1 MKRTDPL
8 SLGAWQE
15 RLTLSSQARR
25 LGYGS
30 HQPEAANWG
39 VRLRVRILWA
49 ITIASLALL
58 SARILYLQIFE
69 SGQHSLLSEAN
80 HIELIAEPAPR
91 GIIYDRSGTA
101 LVENIESGGS
111 SGYLRAYPLGP
122 KAAQITGYMGEV
134 NEQELGCQQGICYTP
149 GATVGRT
156 GVEAV
161 FERFLKGRDGGKLV
175 EMDARGAVVR
185 ELGANAPEPGS
196 DVTLTVDAKLQEAM
210 YQALRAKRGSAV
222 MLDLQGKVLGL
233 VSSPS
238 YDPNVFGIRR
248 DAQQI
253 ATYLHDEADHPFLDR
268 PLGAMYPPGS
278 VFKLVT
284 AYAGLMD
291 QKITAESQ
299 ILDTGELKVG
309 SYRYGNWYFD
319 QYGRTEGEIGLVRAL
334 ARSNDIFFY
343 KTGEMVG
350 VDRLVYWAR
359 QFGYG
364 AKTGIE
370 LPGEVEGIVPDRLW
384 KERMT
389 GESWFLGNT
398 YHFAIGQGDLLVTP
412 LQVAR
417 ATVAAVSGRVCD
429 VSLRKETTPSCRDL
443 GLTTADIGLVTD
455 GMKAACSSGGT
466 AFPFFDFEP
475 RVMCKTGTA
484 QHAGQ
489 KTDEDKAHAWITVAY
504 PAENPRVVLTVMLE
518 AAGEGSAEAGPV
530 AREILSAWRDL
541 GN

>member
-1 MKRTDPL
+1 MKRTDSL
-8 SLGAWQE
+8 ALGAWQE
-15 RLTLSSQARR
+15 RLTLSTQAKRV
-25 LGYGS
+25 GYGS
-30 HQPEAANWG
+30 HRPESANWS

-49 ITIASLALL
+49 VAIVALSLL

-80 HIELIAEPAPR
+80 HIELLPEPAPR
-91 GIIYDRSGTA
+91 GVITDRNGEP
-101 LVENIESGGS
+101 LVVNVASESG
-111 SGYLRAYPLGP
+111 YVREYPLGEA
-122 KAAQITGYMGEV
+122 AAQVTGYMGEV
-134 NEQELGCQQGICYTP
+134 GERELGCQQGICYTP
-149 GATVGRT
+149 GSLVGRT

-161 FERFLKGRDGGKLV
+161 FERFLKGRDGGRLV
-175 EMDARGAVVR
+175 EMDARGQIVR

-196 DVTLTVDAKLQEAM
+196 TVALTLDAPLQKVM
-210 YQALRAKRGSAV
+210 YQALGGKRGSAV
-222 MLDLQGKVLGL
+222 MLDMQGKVLGL
-233 VSSPS
+233 ASTPS
-238 YDPNVFGIRR
+238 YDPNAFGSRHDPTRIT
-248 DAQQI
+248 
-253 ATYLHDEADHPFLDR
+253 TYLNDEANHPLLNR
-268 PLGAMYPPGS
+268 PLAATYPPGS

-284 AYAGLMD
+284 AYAGLME
-291 QKITAESQ
+291 QKITAESR
-299 ILDTGELKVG
+299 IVDTGELKVG

-319 QYGRTEGEIGLVRAL
+319 QYGRTEGEIGLARAL

-343 KTGEMVG
+343 ETGEMVG

-364 AKTGIE
+364 RKTGIE

-398 YHFAIGQGDLLVTP
+398 YHLAIGQGDLLVTP

-417 ATVAAVSGRVCD
+417 ATVAAVSGRVCE
-429 VSLRKETTPSCRDL
+429 VSLRKEAAPNCQDL
-443 GLTTADIGLVTD
+443 GLSTADITLVTE
-455 GMKAACSSGGT
+455 GMRAACAPGGT
-466 AFPFFDFEP
+466 AFPFFDFTP
-475 RVMCKTGTA
+475 AVLCKTGTA
-484 QHAGQ
+484 QHSGQ

-518 AAGEGSAEAGPV
+518 AAGEGSYEAGPV
-530 AREILSAWRDL
+530 AREILTQWRDL